1 MLREPAIMKHIL
13 VAAMSAFALAACS
26 PQTGDA
32 PMPDAKAPISY
43 AASGWTAKPLPDLA
57 EALQTGEITAEA
69 LTQAYLD
76 RIELVDRNGPPLQAV
91 LTLNRAATPRS
102 SRGCAPKVRSSLAR
116 PISANGQISAPTAR

>member
-1 MLREPAIMKHIL
+1 MKHIL

-69 LTQAYLD
+69 LKYSTEKQQEIMDYIEHSPTQYTD
-76 RIELVDRNGPPLQAV
+76 
-91 LTLNRAATPRS
+91 
-102 SRGCAPKVRSSLAR
+102 K
-116 PISANGQISAPTAR
+116 